1 MPGSGRGWCDM
12 TPKEFSLRR
21 LIITGLA
28 IVLAIAA
35 YVIGWDVTQINLV
48 KLFTSLPKSK
58 QILSDLVHPDLTT
71 RNTQDSTLDLVFPVP
86 CGSAEPAQSQ
96 TSGAR
101 ITTSVPCA
109 NPREVITVQGYNMA
123 RNNTV
128 KLQWLLPDGND
139 LFSVLAHTDANGDF
153 TAQVDVRPIN
163 ATTGGVP
170 SHLQAITAVAVG
182 KLIPSQASK
191 DVVNTLMVTIF
202 MALLATTAGTVVAA
216 PVSFLAASNIMGN
229 TILGK
234 AVYTLTRTI
243 LNITRSYDA
252 LVLATVFALWL
263 SFGPFAGV
271 LALSIVTVASLGKL
285 FSEAVE
291 NIDPGPLEAVRAT
304 GANSAQVILYAVVPQ
319 VIPDYISY
327 IIYHWDINVRI
338 STILGFVGGGG
349 IGYYLS
355 QRINVLQYRQA
366 GTAIWAIVAVVWAMD
381 FLSAEIRKKVT

>member
-1 MPGSGRGWCDM
+1 MDRKPLN
-12 TPKEFSLRR
+12 PRR
-21 LIITGLA
+21 SVVTGLA
-28 IVLAIAA
+28 ILIAIAA
-35 YVIGWDVTQINLV
+35 YVIGAQVTQINLV

-58 QILSDLVHPDLTT
+58 QILSDLVHPDVSTRATRDTT
-71 RNTQDSTLDLVFPVP
+71 IDLVFPVP
-86 CGSAEPAQSQ
+86 CGSAQAATPA
-96 TSGAR
+96 TSGAY
-101 ITTSVPCA
+101 ITASAPCA
-109 NPREVITVQGYNMA
+109 NPRDVVTVQGFNLA
-123 RNNTV
+123 PNSAV
-128 KLQWLLPDGND
+128 KLQWLLPSGND
-139 LFSVLAHTDANGDF
+139 LFSVLAHSDSKGDF
-153 TAQVDVRPIN
+153 TANVEVRPIN
-163 ATTGGVP
+163 VTVNAVP
-170 SHLQAITAVAVG
+170 SHLQAVTNVPVG
-182 KLIPSQASK
+182 KLIPSQALK
-191 DVVNTLMVTIF
+191 DVINSLMVTVF
-202 MALLATTAGTVVAA
+202 MALLATTAGTIVAA
-216 PVSFLAASNIMGN
+216 PVSFLAARNIMGN
-229 TILGK
+229 TVVGK

-263 SFGPFAGV
+263 SFGSFAGV

-291 NIDPGPLEAVRAT
+291 NIDPGPLEAVHAT
-304 GANSAQVILYAVVPQ
+304 GASSVQVIIFS
-319 VIPDYISY
+319 VIPQIIPDFISY